1 MLQDPRGLMDD
12 GARRHRERLAKAAAM
27 QAAMAEES
35 GVRHRVAMVLREVA
49 EHIDSVHAGPTG
61 ARRRRGRAN

>member
-1 MLQDPRGLMDD
+1 MLRDPRGLMDD

-27 QAAMAEES
+27 HAAMAEES

-49 EHIDSVHAGPTG
+49 EHIDSVQPGPTH

>member
-12 GARRHRERLAKAAAM
+12 GDRRHREHLAKAAAM
-27 QAAMAEES
+27 QAARGEQP

-49 EHIDSVHAGPTG
+49 EHIDSVHAEQTS
-61 ARRRRGRAN
+61 ARSRRGRAN